1 MKSKIDWTKPVRF
14 ITTPQLPCRVICV
27 DRKGKNLPVMVLV
40 DQGHYESTYYCRED
54 GLSPGMGWFENVPES
69 EVKS

>member
-1 MKSKIDWTKPVRF
+1 
-14 ITTPQLPCRVICV
+14 VICV

-54 GLSPGMGWFENVPES
+54 GLSPGMGRFENVPES